1 MKSTVHSRSGQDA
14 LSKDVSKDVMNV
26 DDALRRLGDDKELL
40 RDIVQ
45 IYLEDAPGIVEKIH
59 NALDQADSNALQRAA
74 HSLKGLAATLSAS
87 EVVGAAARVEY
98 LAATRNLSEAPKA
111 VAEVDQHVSDLNA
124 AVQQLLR
131 RK

>member
-14 LSKDVSKDVMNV
+14 PSKDVMNV
-26 DDALRRLGDDKELL
+26 EDALRRLGDDEELL
-40 RDIVQ
+40 RDIIQ
-45 IYLEDAPGIVEKIH
+45 IYLEDAPVMVEKIH
-59 NALDQADSNALQRAA
+59 NAVEQSDTNALQRAA

-87 EVVGAAARVEY
+87 EVVGAAARLEHIAVSK
-98 LAATRNLSEAPKA
+98 NLSDAPKA
-111 VAEVDQHVSDLNA
+111 VAEVEQHVSDLNA

>member
-40 RDIVQ
+40 RDIIQ

-59 NALDQADSNALQRAA
+59 NALDQADTNALQRAA

-87 EVVGAAARVEY
+87 EFVGAAARVEY

-124 AVQQLLR
+124 AVQQILR